1 MEMYLG
7 NNGQIIEKSDF
18 RNLLISSIQSEK
30 DENELI
36 LNFLIKTKDE
46 IISLMEMLK
55 R

>member
-1 MEMYLG
+1 MFLG
-7 NNGQIIEKSDF
+7 SNGELIEKKEF
-18 RNLLISSIQSEK
+18 RKMLIASIQSEK

-36 LNFLIKTKDE
+36 LSFLIKTKDE